1 MRFRQ
6 TIFML
11 CSSLLV
17 IACSDS
23 NNSTDALYPQDLPR
37 PELEF
42 QTTDAPIDLGGVSAS
57 FSADIAYGP
66 HERNLFNIFLPDCDG
81 PTPLIIYIHGGGFTS
96 GSKERYSEQQILDVL
111 QQCVAWATIGYRL
124 LPPRVEVEQAP
135 GTENERGVIVSLIDS
150 ALALQFM
157 RYYHRS
163 LNLDPDNVAVWGR
176 SAGAG
181 TSLWLGT
188 HDDLADPDNS
198 DPVLRESTRVKA
210 VGALATQATY
220 NILDWGEVLKP
231 LIVSFVPS
239 VFPSTDVQE
248 VAESLGASGYLL
260 RAAGAAN
267 FEQLDS
273 DNYKAYR
280 DNVDMLKLMD
290 AGDAPIYVSN
300 GAVSPGN
307 LLGLILHHG
316 CHALAV
322 KRRADEVGLE
332 SVGYSADPVCPL
344 SDPSGEELTNFL
356 LRHISF

>member
-1 MRFRQ
+1 MILYKYTLFA
-6 TIFML
+6 L
-11 CSSLLV
+11 CSLLLLT
-17 IACSDS
+17 ACSDS
-23 NNSTDALYPQDLPR
+23 SDSPEVQR
-37 PELEF
+37 PELEL
-42 QTTDAPIDLGGVSAS
+42 TLTAAPVDLPGISARFAS
-57 FSADIAYGP
+57 DISYGP
-66 HERNLFNIFLPDCDG
+66 YERNLFNIFLPDCDE

-96 GSKERYSEQQILDVL
+96 GSKERYSEQQIREVL

-124 LPPRVEVEQAP
+124 LPPRIKEEQPP
-135 GTENERGVIVSLIDS
+135 GTENERGVIVSLID
-150 ALALQFM
+150 AARALQFM
-157 RYYHRS
+157 RYHRRN
-163 LNLDPDNVAVWGR
+163 LNLDSDNVAVWGR

-188 HDDLADPDNS
+188 HDDLADPDSS

-220 NILDWGEVLKP
+220 NILDWGEVLEP

-248 VAESLGASGYLL
+248 VAESLGSSGYLL

-267 FEQLDS
+267 FEQLYS
-273 DNYKAYR
+273 DNYVAYR

-290 AGDAPIYVSN
+290 AGDAPIFVSN
-300 GAVSPGN
+300 GAVSPGS
-307 LLGLILHHG
+307 LLGFILHHG

-322 KRRADEVGLE
+322 KTRADEVGLA

-344 SDPSGEELTNFL
+344 SDPSGEELTSFL
-356 LRHISF
+356 LRYIR

>member
-6 TIFML
+6 IIFTL
-11 CSSLLV
+11 CSSMLV
-17 IACSDS
+17 VACSDS
-23 NNSTDALYPQDLPR
+23 NNSTDALYLEDLPR

-42 QTTDAPIDLGGVSAS
+42 QTTDAPIDLGGISAS
-57 FSADIAYGP
+57 FAADIPYGP
-66 HERNLFNIFLPDCDG
+66 YERNAFNIFLPDCDG
-81 PTPLIIYIHGGGFTS
+81 PTPLIIFIHGGGFTS
-96 GSKERYSEQQILDVL
+96 GSKERYSEQQIRDVL

-124 LPPRVEVEQAP
+124 LPPRVEVEQPP
-135 GTENERGVIVSLIDS
+135 GTENERGVIVSLIDA
-150 ALALQFM
+150 ALSLQFM
-157 RYYHRS
+157 RYHSRS
-163 LNLDPDNVAVWGR
+163 LNLDSDNIAVWGR

-210 VGALATQATY
+210 VGALGTQATY
-220 NILDWGEVLKP
+220 NILRWGEVLEP

-248 VAESLGASGYLL
+248 VAESLGSSGYLL

-267 FEQLDS
+267 FEQLYS
-273 DNYKAYR
+273 DDYVAYA

-290 AGDAPIYVSN
+290 AGDAPIFVSN
-300 GAVSPGN
+300 SAVNPGS

-322 KRRADEVGLE
+322 KTRADEVGLA
-332 SVGYSADPVCPL
+332 SVGYAADPVCSL
-344 SDPSGEELTNFL
+344 SDPSGEELTSFM
-356 LRHISF
+356 LRHIR